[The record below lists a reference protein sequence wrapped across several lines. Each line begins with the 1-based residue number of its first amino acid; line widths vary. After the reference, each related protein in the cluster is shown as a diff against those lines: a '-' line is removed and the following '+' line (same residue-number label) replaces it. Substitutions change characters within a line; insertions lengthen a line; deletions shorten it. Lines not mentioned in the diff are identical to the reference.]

1 MLHALTRSLWA
12 ALALL
17 VCFALTGCEKPKPPT
32 LEPESAVV
40 KSVTPAGLELE
51 LTVDAYNPN
60 SIPLIARKLKAR
72 VKIDGKVDL
81 GEVEVP
87 TKVNIK
93 AKSHEKIVAP
103 VSLAWGDAASI
114 AMMALSKETVP
125 FTVEGTASV
134 GTDDINFDIPFET
147 SGSLTR
153 KQLMELGAKN
163 LPQLPQLPPLPF

>member
-1 MLHALTRSLWA
+1 MHAFARAITA
-12 ALALL
+12 A
-17 VCFALTGCEKPKPPT
+17 FALVFSLSLLGCEKPKPPT

-51 LTVDAYNPN
+51 LTVDAFNPN

-72 VKIDGKVDL
+72 VKIDGKVEL

-87 TKVNIK
+87 TKVEIK
-93 AKSHEKIVAP
+93 AKKHEKIVAP

-125 FTVEGTASV
+125 FTVNGTASV
-134 GTDDINFDIPFET
+134 GTDDLNFDIPFET
-147 SGSLTR
+147 SGTLTR
-153 KQLMELGAKN
+153 EQLLQLGAKN
-163 LPQLPQLPPLPF
+163 LPQIPKLPLPF